1 MSIIIKDKKC
11 YSVNASLSQVNST
24 KRKISI
30 IRRTEMQQNL
40 IENFIARGEKLN
52 KSEKQRNER
61 KEFRKAKRERKA

>member
-11 YSVNASLSQVNST
+11 YSINASLSKVNST

-30 IRRTEMQQNL
+30 IRRTEMQHNL

-52 KSEKQRNER
+52 KSEKQRNDR
-61 KEFRKAKRERKA
+61 KEFRKAKKERKA

>member
-40 IENFIARGEKLN
+40 IENFIARGERLN

>member
-30 IRRTEMQQNL
+30 IRRTERQQNL
-40 IENFIARGEKLN
+40 IENFIARGERLN